1 MRGKTSFTLMGQNV
15 HATKDLIANNK
26 ETNRA
31 AKMCWQCQ
39 KESSYEEGAYLNISR
54 GLFKYI
60 CKPCMDA
67 KRERQALKEANA

>member
-1 MRGKTSFTLMGQNV
+1 MRGKTGFSLMAQNV
-15 HATKDLIANNK
+15 HATNDFLENRKK
-26 ETNRA
+26 ERSA

-39 KESSYEEGAYLNISR
+39 KESSYQEGAYLNIKA

-67 KRERQALKEANA
+67 KRERQVLKDKNA